1 MGLTAFGGPAAHIAI
16 LRHEAVERRRWM
28 SEEEFLDFLS
38 ASNIIPGPNSTELVM
53 HVGGL
58 RGGRRGLI
66 AAGIAF
72 IIPAALITLAFAI
85 AYERYGTTP
94 EGRGFLAGIA
104 PALLVVMAVAIV
116 PLARTAARTS
126 WGVVMLAALVGLYLL
141 GLPELALLGAGAL
154 AYAAP
159 KLTRAGVLLWAMVFP
174 VRAAAQAATD
184 GAEIAVRPG
193 ATDLFLAFLRIGS
206 ILYGSGYVLIAFLEA
221 EFVRERHWVTHQQL
235 VDAIAVG
242 QVTPGPVFSA
252 STFIGYVTN
261 GYPGAVAATLGIFLP
276 AFIFVLVTHRWVA
289 LIRKSPSL
297 SVLLDGLNLAS
308 TALLIGVLARLGRGL
323 ELTSLT
329 PFVVVLAAAGLFTG
343 KLGPTSVLLLSGALG
358 LIWQLA

>member
-1 MGLTAFGGPAAHIAI
+1 
-16 LRHEAVERRRWM
+16 
-28 SEEEFLDFLS
+28 
-38 ASNIIPGPNSTELVM
+38 
-53 HVGGL
+53 
-58 RGGRRGLI
+58 
-66 AAGIAF
+66 
-72 IIPAALITLAFAI
+72 
-85 AYERYGTTP
+85 
-94 EGRGFLAGIA
+94 
-104 PALLVVMAVAIV
+104 MAVAIV

-159 KLTRAGVLLWAMVFP
+159 KLTRVGVLLWAMVFP
-174 VRAAAQAATD
+174 VQAAAQAATD
-184 GAEIAVRPG
+184 GTEITVRPG
-193 ATDLFLAFLRIGS
+193 AIDLFLAFLRIGS

-221 EFVRERHWVTHQQL
+221 EFVRERHWLTHQQL

-252 STFIGYVTN
+252 STFIGYVTS
-261 GYPGAVAATLGIFLP
+261 GYLGAAAATLGIFLP
-276 AFIFVLVTHRWVA
+276 AFVFVLVTHGWVA
-289 LIRKSPSL
+289 RIRQSPTL

-308 TALLIGVLARLGRGL
+308 TALLIGVLARLARGL

-329 PFVVVLAAAGLFTG
+329 PFVVVLAAAGLLTG
-343 KLGPTSVLLLSGALG
+343 RLGPTSVLLLSGALG